1 MKKIG
6 IFYGSTT
13 GDTEKIAKRIGEA
26 LGVPPENVF
35 NVKETSP
42 SKVGDFDVL
51 ILGSST
57 WGSGEL
63 QEDWYDFLDGLQA
76 LSLKDKEI
84 AIFGCG
90 DENMSDSFCN
100 AVGIIYRR
108 LLQSGAK
115 FIGDFSTSGY
125 SFEES
130 KAKESSGMAVGLLI
144 DETNHPE
151 LTRRKISEW
160 CDELNN
166 RIK

>member
-1 MKKIG
+1 MRKLNKLVI
-6 IFYGSTT
+6 IIERELIYVENCP
-13 GDTEKIAKRIGEA
+13 DT
-26 LGVPPENVF
+26 
-35 NVKETSP
+35 SC
-42 SKVGDFDVL
+42 
-51 ILGSST
+51 
-57 WGSGEL
+57 
-63 QEDWYDFLDGLQA
+63 
-76 LSLKDKEI
+76 KEI

-108 LLQSGAK
+108 LLQTGAK